1 MARALF
7 RGSPIH
13 SKITR
18 GTPVGEVARRLYDG
32 CIRDS
37 FTDGNVAAP
46 VWLVPRCLACI
57 MMLCTHGRCHRH
69 TNAIHQI
76 ALLCHHTALL
86 CKVKS
91 TGGHYRHSKHTN
103 ICHGKELAQ
112 DAVEFIQRQ
121 HQVAIQIFLDHQL
134 IRKFRT
140 KVMCNRH
147 HWFVP

>member
-13 SKITR
+13 SKIAR

-32 CIRDS
+32 CIRDF

-46 VWLVPRCLACI
+46 VWPVTRCLSSISRQLACI
-57 MMLCTHGRCHRH
+57 MMLCTHGRCQWH

-76 ALLCHHTALL
+76 AVLCLHTALL

-91 TGGHYRHSKHTN
+91 TGRHYRHSKDTN
-103 ICHGKELAQ
+103 VCHGKELAQ

-121 HQVAIQIFLDHQL
+121 HQVAVQIFLDHQL
-134 IRKFRT
+134 IR
-140 KVMCNRH
+140 
-147 HWFVP
+147 

>member
-32 CIRDS
+32 CIRDF

-46 VWLVPRCLACI
+46 VWPVTRCLACI

-121 HQVAIQIFLDHQL
+121 HQVAVQIFLDHQL

-140 KVMCNRH
+140 KVTCNRH